1 MFGRKRP
8 NDLIYG
14 KNNGDNL
21 SVSEIE
27 KQIENL
33 NNIKKEIMEKEKII
47 NVQVEEKNVYIE
59 EKNTG
64 NLLLSKNVIAQNK
77 IFKNIE
83 NIDETNKN
91 TIICRLL
98 MSSPGKF
105 MVKNDTFVFDGEK
118 NLHQV
123 FLELKNIEKKYIKKY
138 NEDNKILT
146 LEIPMKKKGS
156 VYIIVIDVDL
166 TKNGIIDCNYM
177 IKMV

>member
-1 MFGRKRP
+1 MVVNLKVMKNFFNAGNNKR
-8 NDLIYG
+8 
-14 KNNGDNL
+14 
-21 SVSEIE
+21 
-27 KQIENL
+27 
-33 NNIKKEIMEKEKII
+33 
-47 NVQVEEKNVYIE
+47 
-59 EKNTG
+59 
-64 NLLLSKNVIAQNK
+64 
-77 IFKNIE
+77 
-83 NIDETNKN
+83 
-91 TIICRLL
+91 
-98 MSSPGKF
+98 KF

-177 IKMV
+177 IKMA